1 MIATI
6 SLIAIFH
13 HTKLLQHYWLYCQY
27 CIFSWFIYFFSRK
40 FVRLNPLHLFP
51 QSAFLSTLP
60 IISFFSV
67 TESICFLVKHVS
79 EIIQCIWFISV
90 KIPSRSTHVAGN
102 GKISFSFRLINKPLY
117 ILLFHYICVYVYEC
131 IYIYTWIYIYIY
143 LTFSFSIHLL
153 IDT

>member
-27 CIFSWFIYFFSRK
+27 CISSWFIYFFSRK

-51 QSAFLSTLP
+51 QSALLSTLP

-90 KIPSRSTHVAGN
+90 KIPSRSIHVAGN
-102 GKISFSFRLINKPLY
+102 GKISFSFRLINKSLY
-117 ILLFHYICVYVYEC
+117 ILLFHYVYMYMNAYMSIPEYTSVY
-131 IYIYTWIYIYIY
+131 I
-143 LTFSFSIHLL
+143 SHLL
-153 IDT
+153 YPFIYW